1 MILLIVVRGVWKAP
15 KIKENNFNHRMDEQ
29 EESSFDEVCRLWMEV
44 KHSFH
49 ILKKKKG
56 ISLHIS
62 ISITVLFFWN
72 KALKA
77 GHMSVKYADL
87 TLNRGILYI
96 FLIDV

>member
-1 MILLIVVRGVWKAP
+1 M
-15 KIKENNFNHRMDEQ
+15 EEE